1 MVIFKK
7 VCYNKMKYIQIKKGR
22 HKMATYSGAK
32 CLVCQQVFK
41 DGEDI
46 VVCPE
51 CGTPYHRD
59 CYKQA
64 GKCINEE
71 LHEKGGSWFNGA
83 QTDADGLRCRRC
95 GFNNEKDRI
104 FCESCGTPL
113 HESAAEAADRER
125 KEGAY
130 RDGEPNNGRVEYSP
144 FGERT
149 VYDKDSVIDGIKLED
164 YAGYVKNNPFTFLMS
179 FIRFGKYGGKISLNL
194 GAFLF
199 PEVYY
204 LFRKMRL
211 IGIISLIVC
220 ALLTVPVMI
229 ANFAVGYA
237 GMKIAFSFD
246 VNSQFFVM
254 LSSGCWYALMAWRV
268 TSGLLANYFYYKK
281 AKNDINEIR
290 KTSDGEKEVKERL
303 SAKGGVSWP
312 AALIG
317 YSMFTSLVIGTVFLF
332 NRIG

>member
-1 MVIFKK
+1 
-7 VCYNKMKYIQIKKGR
+7 
-22 HKMATYSGAK
+22 MATYTGAK
-32 CLVCQQVFK
+32 CLVCQETFK
-41 DGEDI
+41 SGDDV

-71 LHEKGGSWFNGA
+71 LHESGGSWKKSA
-83 QTDADGLRCRRC
+83 QEGGEGVRCRRC
-95 GFNNEKDRI
+95 GYNNDKEKL

-113 HESAAEAADRER
+113 HESEEEAADRER

-130 RDGEPNNGRVEYSP
+130 RDGVPNEGRVEYSP

-179 FIRFGKYGGKISLNL
+179 FIRFGKYGGKISLNM

-199 PEVYY
+199 PEVYFLY
-204 LFRKMRL
+204 RKMRL
-211 IGIISLIVC
+211 VGIISLIISA
-220 ALLTVPVMI
+220 ALMVPVAI

-237 GMKIAFSFD
+237 GLQIAFSFD
-246 VNSQFFVM
+246 VNSESFVM
-254 LSSGCWYALMAWRV
+254 LSSICWYGLMLWRV
-268 TSGLLANYFYYKK
+268 IACLLANYIYYKK
-281 AKNDINEIR
+281 AKSDITHIR

-303 SAKGGVSWP
+303 SAKGGVSL
-312 AALIG
+312 ASAIFG
-317 YSMFTSLVIGTVFLF
+317 YGMFASLVIGMVFLI
-332 NRIG
+332 NQVG

>member
-1 MVIFKK
+1 
-7 VCYNKMKYIQIKKGR
+7 
-22 HKMATYSGAK
+22 MATYTGAK
-32 CLVCQQVFK
+32 CLVCQEAFK
-41 DGEDI
+41 DGDDI

-64 GKCINEE
+64 GKCINDE
-71 LHEKGGSWFNGA
+71 LHENGGSWA
-83 QTDADGLRCRRC
+83 KTADETDGIRCRRC
-95 GFNNEKDRI
+95 GFSNEKDKL

-113 HESAAEAADRER
+113 HESPEQAEDRTE
-125 KEGAY
+125 KENMY
-130 RDGEPNNGRVEYSP
+130 SNSETNNGRVEFSP

-179 FIRFGKYGGKISLNL
+179 FIRFGKYGGKISLNF

-204 LFRKMRL
+204 LYRKMKL
-211 IGIISLIVC
+211 VGILSLVICAGLSVPIMMAQFAAGYGGFKIG
-220 ALLTVPVMI
+220 
-229 ANFAVGYA
+229 
-237 GMKIAFSFD
+237 FSFD
-246 VNSQFFVM
+246 VNSRTFM
-254 LSSGCWYALMAWRV
+254 TITDICWYLLMAWRV
-268 TSGLLANYFYYKK
+268 VSGLTANYMYYRK
-281 AKNDINEIR
+281 AKSDITEIR

-303 SAKGGVSWP
+303 SAKGGVSLP

-317 YSMFTSLVIGTVFLF
+317 YGLFTSIIIGTMFIF
-332 NRIG
+332 NQGG